1 MNIIKN
7 HNYYKLVGGK
17 LFSIIG
23 TFVQSTAFSLYI
35 IDTLNDSLI
44 FATILMSA
52 LIPRIVLGP
61 LGGVFVDWF
70 DRKKLLVGIDIASGL
85 LLVSTAVLFG
95 NNLSLPVIYFICIGL
110 GILNSIDDPLVMS
123 LIPEL
128 VEEKDLSNANSINTF
143 SSAIGNII
151 GPILG
156 VVVYTN
162 FGIES
167 VLYFNGISFLL
178 GAFLE
183 TAMKVRTNS
192 IVTQKNFLSFKND
205 FKEGLNYIFNNKLV
219 FLIMSSIFIQNCFF
233 NGATTVGIPYVARQV
248 LKISNGQFASLE
260 IILIVGTI
268 LGLVVSPKISGNY
281 PLVKIFPRLLLG
293 ISGCFLLI
301 GLICLLLG
309 EAQQVSFYL
318 ILVVYTV
325 LGALSINMNIS
336 FQTEMQKIVDSEMF
350 GRVSS
355 LILSLIMASVP
366 LGQLLYGY
374 LYRVMNPSVP
384 FLLTFSVIVVVSIVF
399 SLVAKNNSF
408 VVSED

>member
-1 MNIIKN
+1 M
-7 HNYYKLVGGK
+7 L
-17 LFSIIG
+17 
-23 TFVQSTAFSLYI
+23 
-35 IDTLNDSLI
+35 
-44 FATILMSA
+44 

>member
-7 HNYYKLVGGK
+7 NNYYKLVGGK
-17 LFSIIG
+17 FLSVIG

-70 DRKKLLVGIDIASGL
+70 DRKRLLVGIDIASGL

-95 NNLSLPVIYFICIGL
+95 NNLSLPVVYFICIGL

-128 VEEKDLSNANSINTF
+128 VEEKDLANANSINMF

-156 VVVYTN
+156 VLVYTN

-183 TAMKVRTNS
+183 AAMKVKKNS
-192 IVTQKNFLSFKND
+192 IVTQKNFSSFKND
-205 FKEGLNYIFNNKLV
+205 FKDGLNYIFSNKLI

-248 LKISNGQFASLE
+248 LKIGDGQFAILE

-268 LGLVVSPKISGNY
+268 LGLVISPKISGNY
-281 PLVKIFPRLLLG
+281 PLVKVFPKLLLG

-309 EAQQVSFYL
+309 NSQQISFYL

-325 LGALSINMNIS
+325 LGALSINVNIS

-355 LILSLIMASVP
+355 LILSLIMASIP

-374 LYRVMNPSVP
+374 LFRVMQPSLP
-384 FLLTFSVIVVVSIVF
+384 FLLTFSVIVVVATVF

-408 VVSED
+408 FVSKN